1 MVNEVRLSPCCK
13 WTVRARV
20 VVYSHNFVIL
30 MIFLVNP
37 QILQITK
44 RSGTKITIVVSC
56 CVFLSCMC
64 FHRAFFV
71 KGLIAYITFKHCDWT
86 NLRYRW
92 LDDAEGILAYCITWM
107 KPRSQHLTGD
117 QGARTPPAGSPAPGL
132 WPTRC
137 CQGAQGASSSPGTW
151 TGRASGE
158 AASTQSSAGQ
168 LPLVIWMKPSQNE
181 TLWLVTRIKH
191 Y

>member
-1 MVNEVRLSPCCK
+1 M
-13 WTVRARV
+13 W
-20 VVYSHNFVIL
+20 
-30 MIFLVNP
+30 
-37 QILQITK
+37 
-44 RSGTKITIVVSC
+44 
-56 CVFLSCMC
+56 
-64 FHRAFFV
+64 
-71 KGLIAYITFKHCDWT
+71 KGK
-86 NLRYRW
+86 
-92 LDDAEGILAYCITWM
+92 LAYCITGM

-168 LPLVIWMKPSQNE
+168 LPLITYKNE
-181 TLWLVTRIKH
+181 TLCWLVTYHNEALSLVLCYNEAPSLVKISCFREHFKNIFSIG
-191 Y
+191 YEERRGRGWDLRSFVSVLRWCGSLPAQPQFALFNGEFSTLARSRG